1 MKRASA
7 GKTARAAQPA
17 PPTPTAEAARVRQ
30 GSGVATDPAVL
41 GNLAADPSATV
52 RAALALNPGAPPQA
66 NARLAQDPDERV
78 RALLAH
84 KLATLVPCLAAPGQA
99 VLLQS
104 TWDLLAT
111 LVEDTAVRVRATI
124 AEVLKDMPQAPAE
137 LILRLARDTEITVS
151 EPIIRFSPLLTSAD
165 LLALLAE
172 VPASAAAVARRARI
186 DATVSD
192 AIVANADSA
201 AIRTL
206 IENQSAQI
214 REATLDAL
222 IARAAG
228 HTDWHAPLVRRPE
241 LPPRSACALAEIV
254 ATHLLE
260 VLAARADL
268 PSALAGELRV
278 RLAARLAAERAATEP
293 PGDLTM
299 DAAMANA
306 RALAAAGG
314 LSEQALILAATQGEA
329 RFASALLAVASGQPA
344 SVVDRAASLR
354 SAKGLVSLLWK
365 AGYTMRAAPV
375 LQMLLARL
383 SPEAVLEAR
392 PGGGFPLTVEEMLWQ
407 IGFLSQKGKCPG
419 DAQHG

>member
-137 LILRLARDTEITVS
+137 SLKMYLRLSTE
-151 EPIIRFSPLLTSAD
+151 
-165 LLALLAE
+165 
-172 VPASAAAVARRARI
+172 
-186 DATVSD
+186 
-192 AIVANADSA
+192 
-201 AIRTL
+201 
-206 IENQSAQI
+206 
-214 REATLDAL
+214 
-222 IARAAG
+222 
-228 HTDWHAPLVRRPE
+228 
-241 LPPRSACALAEIV
+241 
-254 ATHLLE
+254 
-260 VLAARADL
+260 
-268 PSALAGELRV
+268 
-278 RLAARLAAERAATEP
+278 
-293 PGDLTM
+293 
-299 DAAMANA
+299 
-306 RALAAAGG
+306 
-314 LSEQALILAATQGEA
+314 
-329 RFASALLAVASGQPA
+329 
-344 SVVDRAASLR
+344 
-354 SAKGLVSLLWK
+354 
-365 AGYTMRAAPV
+365 
-375 LQMLLARL
+375 
-383 SPEAVLEAR
+383 
-392 PGGGFPLTVEEMLWQ
+392 
-407 IGFLSQKGKCPG
+407 
-419 DAQHG
+419 